1 MAVLVAKIS
10 RLDCP
15 DNWPELLPLLTE
27 VTTCNSVA
35 MNTALLPWVLLCCH
49 GHCSVAMDTA
59 LLPWTHT
66 LTYTQGV
73 QSSSPLLQKCSLN
86 AIKHVM
92 KTLAG
97 RRLAPQRKAFYNIT
111 MSLFVYLAKLW
122 TSYLQEGLTHLSGEG
137 LEVALVSLEMS
148 RTCLKSGCGLFKLV
162 MRYHNRLECIWT
174 LASYPLRGWG
184 LGQDYLHCTLQ
195 IIYLQS

>member
-1 MAVLVAKIS
+1 MYNEQVSTQLAVLVAKIS

-15 DNWPELLPLLTE
+15 DNWPELLPLLTK
-27 VTTCNSVA
+27 VTTCN
-35 MNTALLPWVLLCCH
+35 
-49 GHCSVAMDTA
+49 SVAMDTA
-59 LLPWTHT
+59 LLPWTHS

-86 AIKHVM
+86 ALKHIM

-148 RTCLKSGCGLFKLV
+148 RTCLKSGCGLVKLV

-174 LASYPLRGWG
+174 LYPHTLFSPYEGGAWD
-184 LGQDYLHCTLQ
+184 QTTCIVYNTLQ